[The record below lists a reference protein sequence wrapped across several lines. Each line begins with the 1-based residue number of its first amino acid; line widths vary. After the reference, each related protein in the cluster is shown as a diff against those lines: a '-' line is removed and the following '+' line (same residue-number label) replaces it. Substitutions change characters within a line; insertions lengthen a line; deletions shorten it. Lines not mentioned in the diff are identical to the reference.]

1 MPLNA
6 ELIRE
11 SLGVVVEREEAITPR
26 FYERLFARYPQVRPL
41 FGKNAPDA
49 QAKMLQEAIVAVVD
63 HLEEPEWLAETL
75 GNMGMEHV
83 DYGVT
88 AEMYPWV
95 AECLLDTLADIAA
108 EEWSD
113 DYRLAWEEALG
124 AIAGL
129 MLAGAAE
136 REAPSA
142 S

>member
-1 MPLNA
+1 MALNP

-11 SLGVVVEREEAITPR
+11 SLGVVVEREAAITPH

-41 FGKNAPDA
+41 FSRNDPER
-49 QAKMLQEAIVAVVD
+49 QQKMLQESIVAVVD

-75 GNMGMEHV
+75 GNMGMQHV

-108 EEWSD
+108 
-113 DYRLAWEEALG
+113 RAWNAEMNCFVESFGGRDLDQLLVAALN
-124 AIAGL
+124 
-129 MLAGAAE
+129 
-136 REAPSA
+136 
-142 S
+142 

>member
-1 MPLNA
+1 MALNP

-11 SLGVVVEREEAITPR
+11 SLGVVVEREAAITPR

-41 FGKNAPDA
+41 FAKNDPER
-49 QAKMLQEAIVAVVD
+49 QQKMLQESIVAVVD

-75 GNMGMEHV
+75 GNMGMQHV

-108 EEWSD
+108 DQWSD
-113 DYRLAWEEALG
+113 DYRAAWEEALG

-129 MLAGAAE
+129 MLAGAAKH
-136 REAPSA
+136 EAAA